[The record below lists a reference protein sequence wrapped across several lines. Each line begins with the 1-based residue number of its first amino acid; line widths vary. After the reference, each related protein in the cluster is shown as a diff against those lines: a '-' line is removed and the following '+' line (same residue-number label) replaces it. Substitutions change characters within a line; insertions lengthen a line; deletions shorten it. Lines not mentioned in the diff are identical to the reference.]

1 MPLECTQTTVSSL
14 SGRKFHT
21 GARGERLLKHYFYA
35 RPARRHEDMEV
46 GGDKPASDR
55 YKAGSAALGLSYGA
69 CFVPVA
75 GGFVLTDTLI
85 LMPARRP
92 SVEIALQK
100 AFSPRAG
107 GNFLP
112 LSDETV
118 V

>member
-1 MPLECTQTTVSSL
+1 MVPEV
-14 SGRKFHT
+14 HT
-21 GARGERLLKHYFYA
+21 ERHK
-35 RPARRHEDMEV
+35 V
-46 GGDKPASDR
+46 
-55 YKAGSAALGLSYGA
+55 GSAALGLSYGA

-75 GGFVLTDTLI
+75 GGFVLPDTLI

-92 SVEIALQK
+92 GIEIALQK

-112 LSDETV
+112 LSDESV